1 MRIIGV
7 VLCKQQH
14 AKQILPSSA
23 QETSRAKG
31 NRSFRFKVGVH
42 RQMESGSE
50 AARGCAGLR
59 PQGAHGVLLA
69 RALQVPTKC
78 QGLAP
83 GPKGSS
89 HLSVEGNRD

>member
-14 AKQILPSSA
+14 AKQILPSST

-31 NRSFRFKVGVH
+31 NRSFRVKVGVH
-42 RQMESGSE
+42 RQVESG
-50 AARGCAGLR
+50 C
-59 PQGAHGVLLA
+59 PWGAHGVLLA

-78 QGLAP
+78 QGWPLAP
-83 GPKGSS
+83 KGA
-89 HLSVEGNRD
+89 HILVWRGTEIEQGRNNE